1 MAAKKKTAK
10 IETPKVDLVE
20 TMFKTDTI
28 TMNPDLIKA
37 ITLQGNQIVIYY
49 GYNAQQTLKAPA
61 EKDADGKPVEL
72 ELYTKRWA
80 EALEKKEEY
89 KIARMEK
96 YAELHEAPQAAVTG

>member
-1 MAAKKKTAK
+1 MAAKKKAAAVPTVNL
-10 IETPKVDLVE
+10 VD

-28 TMNPDLIKA
+28 TMDPSLIKA

-49 GYNAQQTLKAPA
+49 GWEADKTLKAPA

-80 EALEKKEEY
+80 EALDKQAEY
-89 KIARMEK
+89 QLSLAQKTFDTSIN
-96 YAELHEAPQAAVTG
+96 